1 MEKAQAHDMRPYQ
14 IAAIEC
20 IEREWAEGRRS
31 TCLVLAT
38 GLGKTTVFA
47 EIIRR
52 NYEATKRRALV
63 LAHRIELV
71 QQAAER
77 IGSLHLECE
86 LESGDAH
93 ASRLGSMFGSVAV
106 VATVQTLRGRRLAKW
121 PRDSFDLIV
130 VDEAHRATAKT
141 HREILDHF
149 ASAKVLGVTA
159 TPDRGDG
166 VAIGEVFESTAY
178 NMGILDGIR
187 GGFLCDIKAKLVD
200 LDCVSLEGVRVTKQG
215 HGRDLAPEDIAKA
228 MEGLEALHAIAA
240 PLARE
245 AGDRPTLVFMP
256 SVETSHALAEV
267 LSAYVGA
274 SKVRSLDGGSD
285 PDVRKQVLADFRS
298 GACQFLVNCQLFTE
312 GFDAPAT
319 ACVAIAR
326 PTKSR
331 ALYAQMVGRGTRLHP
346 SKEHLLVL
354 DFYPRNTRHDLAK
367 VVDIFDGEPLDAD
380 EQRDVAELVEA
391 GAGVRE
397 ARDKAK
403 ERALDRERRLAEQR
417 ERARVQAEAK
427 YRAQERKLWTTDAVC
442 NVSDGAYSK
451 NVPPAS
457 IEQLRKLADL
467 RVPTADRE
475 TCRSAADKIAE
486 ALRRRRNGLCSIK
499 MAQTLIRAGL
509 RGDVTYEE
517 GRALMDALQPR
528 RWQPTPEMFAQYGLR
543 AR

>member
-1 MEKAQAHDMRPYQ
+1 MERAAMHSLRPYQ
-14 IAAIEC
+14 VEAIAS
-20 IEREWAEGRRS
+20 IEREWEAGRRA
-31 TCLVLAT
+31 TCINLAT
-38 GLGKTTVFA
+38 GLGKTTVFS
-47 EIIRR
+47 EVVRR
-52 NYEATKRRALV
+52 HRDQTGKRALV

-77 IGSLHLECE
+77 IGSLGLVCE
-86 LESGDAH
+86 IESGDAH
-93 ASRLGSMFGSVAV
+93 ASPLGSLFGSVAV
-106 VATVQTLRGRRLAKW
+106 VATVQTLRGKRLARW
-121 PRDSFDLIV
+121 PADAFGLIV
-130 VDEAHRATAKT
+130 IDECHHATAKQY
-141 HREILDHF
+141 REILDHF
-149 ASAKVLGVTA
+149 PRAVVLGVTA

-166 VAIGEVFESTAY
+166 KAIGEVFESTAHS
-178 NMGILDGIR
+178 MTILDGIR

-200 LDCVSLEGVRVTKQG
+200 LDCVSLEGVRTTKQG

-256 SVETSHALAEV
+256 SVETAHALAEV

-298 GACQFLVNCQLFTE
+298 GACQFLINCQLFTE

-319 ACVAIAR
+319 ACVAVAR

-354 DFYPRNTRHDLAK
+354 DFYPRNTKHDLAK

-380 EQRDVAELVEA
+380 EARDVAAFVEA

-403 ERALDRERRLAEQR
+403 ERSLERERRLAEQR

-427 YRAQERKLWTTDAVC
+427 YQAHARSLWTTDAVC
-442 NVSDGAYSK
+442 KVSEGAYSK
-451 NVPPAS
+451 NIPPAS

-475 TCRSAADKIAE
+475 TSRSAADKIAE
-486 ALRRRRNGLCSIK
+486 ALRRRRNGLCTIK
-499 MAQTLIRAGL
+499 QAQQLIKRGL
-509 RGDVTYEE
+509 RGDVTFDEA
-517 GRALMDALQPR
+517 RALMDGIAANK
-528 RWQPTPEMFAQYGLR
+528 WQTTPEMHERYGL